1 MSHLQRCQQ
10 ILMSREP
17 SLGLPPEALRMEIQC
32 ELAMEGKA
40 FAGRVEAEEA
50 AKVIAS
56 YQR

>member
-1 MSHLQRCQQ
+1 
-10 ILMSREP
+10 MSREP
-17 SLGLPPEALRMEIQC
+17 NLGLPPEALRMEIQC